1 MRKISLMIP
10 VLKKMPLLLFLL
22 VFVLPLSAR
31 SEIKA
36 GSVEVTPF
44 AGYNFFEERQNLENQ
59 PIVGA
64 RLGYNIT
71 KNFGIEGTWDFIKS
85 YVDDKS
91 LPFTRQ
97 GQFTNPISS
106 VFITQYDID
115 LLYHFIPEQ
124 RFNPYLVAGYGIV
137 HYTPKIN
144 NKNMSVLDFGI
155 GAKYWMVDNIA
166 LRLDVRDNMIFDEH
180 IHNVATTVGFVFAF
194 GGKSTAAAP
203 APAPAAVAEPVV
215 PLVTQ
220 PEPEAAPAPVVE
232 APLEPIPVAEPTPE
246 RMKYCITLNI
256 EYDINKADIRP
267 QYYDE
272 VARVGDFM
280 KKYPTTTAVIEG
292 YADEVGSDDYNIQ
305 LSQRRAESV
314 VKFLENK
321 FGIAPSRLSA
331 KGYGKTRPIADNASD
346 AGKQKNRR
354 IDAIIDCAIDVKEL
368 ASPPERLC
376 MTLKVEF
383 ATDSAE
389 IQARYNGEVNKVGE
403 YMKKYPTTTAVIE
416 GHTDNIGS
424 SELNMRLSQ
433 KRAENVVTYLV
444 DNFGIEHS
452 RLSAK
457 GYGSTRRIAY
467 NNTPE
472 GRQKNRRIN
481 AVIDCVINK

>member
-10 VLKKMPLLLFLL
+10 ILKKMPLLLFLL
-22 VFVLPLSAR
+22 AFVLPLPVRA
-31 SEIKA
+31 EIKA

-44 AGYNFFEERQNLENQ
+44 AGYTFFDEQHNLENQ
-59 PIVGA
+59 PVFGG

-71 KNFGIEGTWDFIKS
+71 NRFGIEGTWDFTKT

-91 LPFTRQ
+91 LTFTRQ
-97 GQFTNPISS
+97 GQFTSPISS
-106 VFITQYDID
+106 VFITQYDIN
-115 LLYHFIPEQ
+115 LLYHFIPEK
-124 RFNPYLVAGYGIV
+124 RLNPYITAGYGIV

-144 NKNMSVLDFGI
+144 NKNMSVLDFG
-155 GAKYWMVDNIA
+155 GGVKYWMVDNIA

-180 IHNVATTVGFVFAF
+180 LHNVSTTLGFVFAF
-194 GGKSTAAAP
+194 GGEKP
-203 APAPAAVAEPVV
+203 APAPVPEPAPVAEPV
-215 PLVTQ
+215 
-220 PEPEAAPAPVVE
+220 PAPVTVVPLLVPE
-232 APLEPIPVAEPTPE
+232 APLEPVPVAEPTRE
-246 RMKYCITLNI
+246 MMKYCISLNI
-256 EYDINKADIRP
+256 EYDINKAEIRP

-292 YADEVGSDDYNIQ
+292 YADEVGSDEYNIQ
-305 LSQRRAESV
+305 LSQRRAEGV
-314 VKFLENK
+314 VKHLEDT

-331 KGYGKTRPIADNASD
+331 KGYGKTRPLADNASD
-346 AGKQKNRR
+346 AGRQKNRR

-368 ASPPERLC
+368 AEPAERLC

-389 IQARYNGEVNKVGE
+389 IQTRYNDEVNTVGE
-403 YMKKYPTTTAVIE
+403 YMKKYPTTTALIE
-416 GHTDNIGS
+416 GHTDNVGNP
-424 SELNMRLSQ
+424 EHNMRLSQ
-433 KRAENVVTYLV
+433 QRAENVVTYLV
-444 DNFGIEHS
+444 DNFGIDRS

-481 AVIDCVINK
+481 AVIDCVIKK